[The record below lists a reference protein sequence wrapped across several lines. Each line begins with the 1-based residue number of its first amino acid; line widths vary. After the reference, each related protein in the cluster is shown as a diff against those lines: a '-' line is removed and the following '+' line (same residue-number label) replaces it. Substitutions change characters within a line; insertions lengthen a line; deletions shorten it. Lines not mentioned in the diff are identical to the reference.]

1 MTSSKKRQ
9 SQTGSVQ
16 STDDL
21 AHSLVKIEDS
31 FQDLLM
37 IITRGG
43 FQRTSEICFL
53 SFLPNGLGS
62 ILLNAQTVFCII
74 LPSQLLCEICMLVP
88 QSSEGRLNCSDR
100 EKKIWSTVAIMSLIV
115 LFYRLIWHFRF
126 GKVLGEGWTV
136 ALVILVMSFKLIHRW
151 IFLYDCK

>member
-1 MTSSKKRQ
+1 
-9 SQTGSVQ
+9 
-16 STDDL
+16 
-21 AHSLVKIEDS
+21 
-31 FQDLLM
+31 
-37 IITRGG
+37 
-43 FQRTSEICFL
+43 
-53 SFLPNGLGS
+53 
-62 ILLNAQTVFCII
+62 
-74 LPSQLLCEICMLVP
+74 MLVP

-115 LFYRLIWHFRF
+115 LIYRLIWHFRF